1 LGWVKIEVLSLR
13 GGGYTVNMER
23 CLGRTISN
31 FKRGLFQGGVN
42 TSDKTKRAG
51 YYLEFRCEKM
61 VSSGKLCEKCIER
74 RIIEDDDTKSKA
86 GNQSILWQGLVTE
99 AITSKYIFGGT
110 EWLKDA
116 AAYGLSQEGLE
127 TGIAAHN
134 DAVKGLNGVPPLP
147 DMSAM
152 VKKEVTDPPPKKTRP
167 KKDAVAVAVPV
178 PVPVVKPSKIRIVKP
193 REQSNVLEAISQ
205 PAAEAEAP
213 LVVPPPQPEVK
224 PKRVYKKKV
233 ASAASAPPPPPIALL
248 SEEKPVDVEDVETI
262 DVISRELNG
271 TNYYL
276 DTRKNKVYNP
286 KNGSY
291 VGRWDSVTEKLITT
305 IPDSDQEV

>member
-1 LGWVKIEVLSLR
+1 
-13 GGGYTVNMER
+13 MER

-31 FKRGLFQGGVN
+31 FKRGRFQGGIS
-42 TSDKTKRAG
+42 TSDKTERAG
-51 YYLEFRCEKM
+51 YYHEFRCEKM
-61 VSSGKLCEKCIER
+61 AASGKLCEKCIDR
-74 RIIEDDDTKSKA
+74 RITEHDDTKRLG

-127 TGIAAHN
+127 KGIAAHN

-167 KKDAVAVAVPV
+167 KKDVVAVPA
-178 PVPVVKPSKIRIVKP
+178 PAPVVKPSKIRIVKP

-205 PAAEAEAP
+205 PAAETEAP

-224 PKRVYKKKV
+224 PKRAYKKKV
-233 ASAASAPPPPPIALL
+233 ASAASAPEPDPVALL

-305 IPDSDQEV
+305 IPDSDHEA